1 VIRENILKILNEI
14 PPHVRV
20 VAAAKTRTPQEI
32 TEAIEAGITL
42 IGENYV
48 QETEGVRAH
57 VKAEA
62 SWHMIGHLQTNKAKK
77 AAQLFD
83 MIQTVDSLRLAE
95 ALDRAC
101 KVLGKVMPILIEIN
115 SGREA
120 QKAGVLPEEAHNLIE
135 GISCLSNLK
144 VMGLM
149 TMGPLSGDPEES
161 RPYFR
166 TTRALFEEI
175 RHARIPNAEMTHLSM
190 GMSDSYR
197 AAIEE
202 GANMIR
208 LGTCIFGPRG

>member
-1 VIRENILKILNEI
+1 MIRENILRILQEI
-14 PPHVRV
+14 PPYVSV

-48 QETEGVRAH
+48 QETEGVRAL
-57 VKAEA
+57 VKAKA

-77 AAQLFD
+77 AVQIFD

-101 KVLGKVMPILIEIN
+101 KSLGKIMPILIEIN

-120 QKAGVLPEEAHNLIE
+120 QKAGVLPEEAHTLIH
-135 GISCLSNLK
+135 GISALSSLK
-144 VMGLM
+144 VMGVM
-149 TMGPLSGDPEES
+149 TMGPLSGNPEES

-166 TTRALFEEI
+166 TTRALFEEL
-175 RHARIPNAEMTHLSM
+175 RCAGIPNTEMRYLSM
-190 GMSDSYR
+190 GMSDSYK
-197 AAIEE
+197 AAVEE